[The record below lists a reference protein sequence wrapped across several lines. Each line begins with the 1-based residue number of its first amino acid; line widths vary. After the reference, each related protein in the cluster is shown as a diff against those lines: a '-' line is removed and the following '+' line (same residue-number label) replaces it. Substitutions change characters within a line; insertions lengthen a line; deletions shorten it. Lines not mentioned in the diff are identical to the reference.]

1 MGVDAFAC
9 GIWKLETEKIERRE
23 RKERNAKRG
32 TNPTQLFH
40 FILDGERERNGWVKS
55 VMEECVCVCG

>member
-32 TNPTQLFH
+32 TNPTHLFH
-40 FILDGERERNGWVKS
+40 FILDGEREMG
-55 VMEECVCVCG
+55 G